1 VVEPREVWIT
11 GIGIVSCLGE
21 GLDAHWA
28 GFSQP
33 SAADTTA
40 FAPYVVHRLA
50 TLALEK
56 QLSKRDQR
64 QMEQWQRIGTYA
76 AGVALENAG
85 LKGNAELLSRIDM
98 IVAAGFGERETD
110 ADVSILSGMRN
121 ADDREAYLN
130 RRLMDELKPT
140 AFLTQL
146 SNMMAGNISIVHGVS
161 GSSRT
166 FMGEEAAGVEAVRIA
181 FARIAAGQ
189 SDIALLGG
197 AYNAERVDLLLHHAM
212 ARHLA
217 HDEHTSVWQ
226 RDGRGME
233 PGSLGAFLLLEE
245 RRHAMARGAKAH
257 ARIAGIESGHVERTA
272 GALANAL
279 EHMWSKVAPTVKP
292 GHAAILS
299 GATGIEPFTS
309 EEKTFLARHPDLA
322 VRATGTHL
330 GHGLQPQFPANI
342 ALAAMAL
349 EHRQLFPPA
358 DASFERPMVG
368 QLQQVIVTSVGQS
381 RGESLALIER
391 VG

>member
-1 VVEPREVWIT
+1 
-11 GIGIVSCLGE
+11 
-21 GLDAHWA
+21 
-28 GFSQP
+28 
-33 SAADTTA
+33 
-40 FAPYVVHRLA
+40 
-50 TLALEK
+50 
-56 QLSKRDQR
+56 
-64 QMEQWQRIGTYA
+64 
-76 AGVALENAG
+76 
-85 LKGNAELLSRIDM
+85 
-98 IVAAGFGERETD
+98 
-110 ADVSILSGMRN
+110 
-121 ADDREAYLN
+121 
-130 RRLMDELKPT
+130 
-140 AFLTQL
+140 
-146 SNMMAGNISIVHGVS
+146 
-161 GSSRT
+161 
-166 FMGEEAAGVEAVRIA
+166 MGEEAAGVEAVRIA

-257 ARIAGIESGHVERTA
+257 ARVAGIESGHVERTA

-309 EEKTFLARHPDLA
+309 EEKTFLAQHPDFA

-381 RGESLALIER
+381 RGASLALIER